1 MTGISDLPVEILLRI
16 FQFYLE
22 QENQLKLICIL
33 SKVCKLWK
41 AVCESSVLWRKFDG
55 TVEYKTMKALC
66 SKGCLDS
73 TKELIVS
80 STKLLADGDA
90 EKLFS
95 RLKNV
100 EIINLSQVQSFSKNM
115 ISSLSSSSLKLK
127 EIEIKIRRPS
137 SEKKVILRL
146 SELKNLLSSKGGN
159 LTTIKLSYCTVQN
172 SSQVLKCISE
182 SCVNLEHFDFTNVS
196 NNYGVFPTKHFQCN
210 CPKLRVLHL
219 DYNISIGVGKHSSG
233 FPNLEVFTYT
243 DESLVSHIKDKDI
256 ECLLFNSPNLKFLSL
271 TNCSL
276 SAEIL
281 CSLPAN
287 SVEYLFLSRSKIVH
301 SNNLP
306 DVFKKWC
313 YTLKQADVS
322 YSSNMSVNNAVLVF
336 TALPIEPPIEFLDLS
351 YTQVTSDTVK
361 SILEKCP
368 QIEMLYLNGCRN
380 LDRGLK
386 RNYSGKKELRVLFDK
401 LQRSAYDDSTDEEM
415 SM

>member
-1 MTGISDLPVEILLRI
+1 MTGITDLPVEILLRI

-22 QENQLKLICIL
+22 QENQLSLICIL
-33 SKVCKLWK
+33 SNVCRLWK
-41 AVCESSVLWRKFDG
+41 AVCQSSVLWRKFDG
-55 TVEYKTMKALC
+55 TVEYKTMKTLF

-80 STKLLADGDA
+80 NTELLSDGDA

-100 EIINLSQVQSFSKNM
+100 EIINLSQVGTFSKNV

-127 EIEIKIRRPS
+127 EIEIKINRP

-146 SELKNLLSSKGGN
+146 SDVKNLLFFKGGN
-159 LTTIKLSYCTVQN
+159 LTTIKLSNCTVQN

-182 SCVNLEHFDFTNVS
+182 SCINLEHFDFTNVS
-196 NNYGVFPTKHFQCN
+196 TNCGVFPTKHFQWN
-210 CPKLRVLHL
+210 CSKLRVLHL
-219 DYNISIGVGKHSSG
+219 DYNISIGMGKHSSG
-233 FPNLEVFTYT
+233 FPNLEVFSYT
-243 DESLVSHIKDKDI
+243 DESLISHIKDKDI

-276 SAEIL
+276 SVEII

-287 SVEYLFLSRSKIVH
+287 SLEYLFLSRSKIVH
-301 SNNLP
+301 SNNIP
-306 DVFKKWC
+306 DVIKKWC
-313 YTLKQADVS
+313 YSLKQTDIS
-322 YSSNMSVNNAVLVF
+322 YSSNMSVNNAALIF

-361 SILEKCP
+361 RILEKCRR
-368 QIEMLYLNGCRN
+368 IEMLHLNGCRN

-386 RNYSGKKELRVLFDK
+386 RNYAGKKELRVLFEK
-401 LQRSAYDDSTDEEM
+401 LEISAYDDSTDEEM
-415 SM
+415 ST